1 MRASDLL
8 GKRVR
13 FKDHEGQVVE
23 GSDDSGM
30 VVIRLDGPLNMPSPL
45 VRVAEIDWELIE
57 ILDE

>member
-30 VVIRLDGPLNMPSPL
+30 VIIRLDGSLSKLSPM
-45 VRVAEIDWELIE
+45 VRVAEIHWELIE